1 MVNPECIINCVV
13 LDDEQHAIEVL
24 VAHIKETPSLN
35 LVCATTSQQEAAMVV
50 NSEAVDLVLLDI
62 QMPRITGIDFLQIIR
77 ERCHI
82 IFCSA
87 FAEYAIDGFEHDV
100 VDFLLKPIGYGRFLK
115 AIGKVQKL
123 VQEANAMVITEN
135 DTPDYMFVKN
145 GVKGRAL
152 KVSFNELQY
161 VEAQKNYVVFH
172 QSTGKIITYMSIS
185 EAVSRLPA
193 RQFMRIHRSFIVRL
207 DQVTAVE
214 GNIIRLKNS
223 VETIIVGE
231 HFKQDL
237 FAVLGIE

>member
-1 MVNPECIINCVV
+1 MVKPDLIINCVV

-24 VAHIKETPSLN
+24 VSHIKETPALH
-35 LVCATTSQQEAAMVV
+35 LVCATTSPQEAAMVV

-62 QMPRITGIDFLQIIR
+62 QMPRITGIDFLSIIR

-87 FAEYAIDGFEHDV
+87 YAEYAIQGFEHDV

-123 VQEANAMVITEN
+123 VQEALEMVITEN

-145 GVKGRAL
+145 GVKGKSL

-172 QSTGKIITYMSIS
+172 QLTGKIITYMSIS
-185 EAVSRLPA
+185 EAAQKLPA
-193 RQFMRIHRSFIVRL
+193 KYFMRVHRSFIVRL
-207 DQVTAVE
+207 DQIVAIE
-214 GNIIRLKNS
+214 GNTIRVKDCK
-223 VETIIVGE
+223 EAIPIGE
-231 HFKQDL
+231 HYKQDL
-237 FAVLGIE
+237 VQTLGIE